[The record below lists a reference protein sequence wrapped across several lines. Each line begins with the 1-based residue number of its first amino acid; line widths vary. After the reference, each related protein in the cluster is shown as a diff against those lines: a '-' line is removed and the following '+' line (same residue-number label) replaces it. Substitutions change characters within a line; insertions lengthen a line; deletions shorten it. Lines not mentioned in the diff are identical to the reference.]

1 VRLYELINDVLTL
14 VDTFIIDTTNF
25 ANYFSL
31 MDMFGLAQLAGD
43 VLQVTVQASA
53 GGPYAVTGQY
63 TLSQT

>member
-1 VRLYELINDVLTL
+1 
-14 VDTFIIDTTNF
+14 
-25 ANYFSL
+25 
-31 MDMFGLAQLAGD
+31 MDMFGLPHLAGD